1 MAKKGGIKMS
11 KSKKQISYDAYKRM
25 WHEWK
30 DKGYKM
36 YNLQTRKEYYVNY
49 ELSRDRGDK
58 NIARTLAHGDI
69 YTTRSEASKILKGIK
84 SGDVEKYKIEYSESG
99 KYIYKNGKRYNVVSE
114 GKVDFDLDPEM
125 LEKLQKMTV
134 KDLTKAG
141 ASALYTELTTEYG
154 FTARDA
160 GAIVDQMY
168 PPTKRKLA
176 NG

>member
-1 MAKKGGIKMS
+1 MS
-11 KSKKQISYDAYKRM
+11 KTKRQISYDAYKRM

-49 ELSRDRGDK
+49 ELAKDRGDK

-114 GKVDFDLDPEM
+114 GKVEFADLEPKL
-125 LEKLQKMTV
+125 LEKLQKMTI
-134 KDLTKAG
+134 KDLTSSG
-141 ASALYTELTTEYG
+141 ASALYSELTTKYG

>member
-1 MAKKGGIKMS
+1 MS
-11 KSKKQISYDAYKRM
+11 KTKRQISYDAYKRM

-36 YNLQTRKEYYVNY
+36 YDLQTRKEYYVNY
-49 ELSRDRGDK
+49 ELSKDRGDK

-114 GKVDFDLDPEM
+114 GKVEFADLEPKL
-125 LEKLQKMTV
+125 LEKLQKMTI
-134 KDLTKAG
+134 KDLTSSG
-141 ASALYTELTTEYG
+141 ASALYSELTTKYG